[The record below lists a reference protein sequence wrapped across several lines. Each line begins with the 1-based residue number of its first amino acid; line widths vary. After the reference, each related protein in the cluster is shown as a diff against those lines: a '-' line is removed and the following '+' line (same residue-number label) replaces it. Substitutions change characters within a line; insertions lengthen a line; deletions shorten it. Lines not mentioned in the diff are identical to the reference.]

1 VAAVVRQDG
10 EASMETIRVALA
22 AIRAN
27 VLRSV
32 LTMLGIIIGVAAV
45 ITMVALGSGAQAAI
59 EAQIQALG
67 TDRLSIYPGQSFRR
81 GIASSSR
88 VSLTTDDAAALA
100 ADAPALRAVVP
111 ELSGNF
117 QVKYGNRNAN
127 IRVVATTPAYVT
139 VNNMNVVAG
148 RNLSHGDGDARRRVV
163 VLGSAVPGMVEAN
176 AEAMIGQELVIR
188 GLRFEVVGLLAEKGG
203 QGFSNPDERV
213 LIPLETGQYR
223 VHGSDRVGSI
233 TAQVVHPDS
242 ITVAMIGIEGVLRRE
257 HRIRPGAAN
266 DFQIRTGTEFLTTAQ
281 EATETFTFLLA
292 GIAAVSLLV
301 GGIGIMNIMLV
312 SVTERTREIGLRM
325 AIGANGYH
333 ILGQFL
339 TEAIVLCAIGGLLGF
354 AVGYGASEFVSWKY
368 EWETITSFWMAGGA
382 IAFASA
388 VGLFFGFYPAWRASR
403 FDPIEALRYE

>member
-1 VAAVVRQDG
+1 
-10 EASMETIRVALA
+10 METIVVALA

-59 EAQIQALG
+59 EEQIQALG
-67 TDRLSIYPGQSFRR
+67 TDRLSIYPGQSFHR
-81 GIASSSR
+81 GVASSSR

-111 ELSGNF
+111 ELSSNF
-117 QVKYGNRNAN
+117 QIKYGSRNAN
-127 IRVVATTPAYVT
+127 IRVVATTPEYVT
-139 VNNMNVVAG
+139 VNNMELVAG
-148 RNLSHGDGDARRRVV
+148 RNLGHGDGDARRRVA
-163 VLGSAVPGMVEAN
+163 VLGSAVPEMVDAN
-176 AEAMIGQELVIR
+176 GEAMIGQELVIR
-188 GLRFEVVGLLAEKGG
+188 GLRFEVIGLLAEKGG
-203 QGFSNPDERV
+203 QGFSNPDERI

-223 VHGSDRVGSI
+223 VHGSDRLGSI
-233 TAQVVHPDS
+233 TAQVLHPDS

-257 HRIRPGAAN
+257 HGIRPGADN

-312 SVTERTREIGLRM
+312 SVTERTREIGLRK
-325 AIGANGYH
+325 AVGARRSNIMY
-333 ILGQFL
+333 QFL
-339 TEAIVLCAIGGLLGF
+339 VEALTLCMLGGVIGVIVG
-354 AVGYGASEFVSWKY
+354 
-368 EWETITSFWMAGGA
+368 AGGA
-382 IAFASA
+382 EALHRFKDWNTLVSPRAVVLAFAFSAA
-388 VGLFFGFYPAWRASR
+388 VGVFFGMWPARRAAR
-403 FDPIEALRYE
+403 LDPIEALRHE

>member
-1 VAAVVRQDG
+1 
-10 EASMETIRVALA
+10 METIVVALA

-59 EAQIQALG
+59 EEQIQALG
-67 TDRLSIYPGQSFRR
+67 TDRLSIYPGQSFHR
-81 GIASSSR
+81 GVASSSR

-111 ELSGNF
+111 ELSSNF
-117 QVKYGNRNAN
+117 QIKYGSRNAN
-127 IRVVATTPAYVT
+127 IRVVATTPEYVT
-139 VNNMNVVAG
+139 VNNMELVAG
-148 RNLSHGDGDARRRVV
+148 RNLGHGDGDARRRVA
-163 VLGSAVPGMVEAN
+163 VLGSAVPEMVDAN
-176 AEAMIGQELVIR
+176 GEAMIGQELVIR
-188 GLRFEVVGLLAEKGG
+188 GLRFEVIGLLAEKGG
-203 QGFSNPDERV
+203 QGFSNPDERI

-223 VHGSDRVGSI
+223 VHGSDRLGSI
-233 TAQVVHPDS
+233 TAQVLHPDS

-257 HRIRPGAAN
+257 HGIRPGADN

-312 SVTERTREIGLRM
+312 SVTERTREIGLRK
-325 AIGANGYH
+325 AVGARRSNIMY
-333 ILGQFL
+333 QFL
-339 TEAIVLCAIGGLLGF
+339 VEALTLCMLGGVIGVIVG
-354 AVGYGASEFVSWKY
+354 
-368 EWETITSFWMAGGA
+368 AGGA
-382 IAFASA
+382 EALHRFKDWNTLVSPRAVALAFAFSAA
-388 VGLFFGFYPAWRASR
+388 VGVFFGMWPARRAAR
-403 FDPIEALRYE
+403 LDPIEALRHE

>member
-1 VAAVVRQDG
+1 
-10 EASMETIRVALA
+10 METIRVALA

-100 ADAPALRAVVP
+100 ADAPALRAVVL

-176 AEAMIGQELVIR
+176 GEAMIGQELVIR

-213 LIPLETGQYR
+213 LIPLETGRYR

-312 SVTERTREIGLRM
+312 SVTERTREIGLRKAVGATRRNIM
-325 AIGANGYH
+325 FQFLVEALTLCMMGGAIGV
-333 ILGQFL
+333 
-339 TEAIVLCAIGGLLGF
+339 IVG
-354 AVGYGASEFVSWKY
+354 
-368 EWETITSFWMAGGA
+368 AGGA
-382 IAFASA
+382 EALHRFKDWNTLVSPRAVILAFAFSAA
-388 VGLFFGFYPAWRASR
+388 VGIFFGMWPARRAAR
-403 FDPIEALRYE
+403 LDPIEALRHE

>member
-1 VAAVVRQDG
+1 V
-10 EASMETIRVALA
+10 ETIVVALA

-59 EAQIQALG
+59 EEQIQALG

-81 GIASSSR
+81 GVASNSR

-111 ELSGNF
+111 ELSSNF
-117 QVKYGNRNAN
+117 QIKYGSRNAN
-127 IRVVATTPAYVT
+127 IRVVATAPEYVT
-139 VNNMNVVAG
+139 VNNMEVVAG
-148 RNLSHGDGDARRRVV
+148 RSLSHGDGDSRRRVA
-163 VLGSAVPGMVEAN
+163 VLGSAVPDMVEAN
-176 AEAMIGQELVIR
+176 GPAMIGQELVIR
-188 GLRFEVVGLLAEKGG
+188 GLRFEIVGLLAEKGG
-203 QGFSNPDERV
+203 QGFSNPDERI

-223 VHGSDRVGSI
+223 VHGSDRLGSI
-233 TAQVVHPDS
+233 TAQVIHPDS

-257 HRIRPGAAN
+257 HGIRPGAAN

-312 SVTERTREIGLRM
+312 SVTERTREIGLRK
-325 AIGANGYH
+325 AVGAKRSNIMY
-333 ILGQFL
+333 QFL
-339 TEAIVLCAIGGLLGF
+339 VEALTLCMLGGVIGVIVG
-354 AVGYGASEFVSWKY
+354 
-368 EWETITSFWMAGGA
+368 AGGA
-382 IAFASA
+382 EALHRFKDWNTLVSFRAVVLAFAFSAA
-388 VGLFFGFYPAWRASR
+388 VGIFFGMWPAQRAAR
-403 FDPIEALRYE
+403 LDPIEALRHE

>member
-1 VAAVVRQDG
+1 
-10 EASMETIRVALA
+10 METIIVALG

-59 EAQIQALG
+59 EEQIQALG

-81 GIASSSR
+81 GVASNSR
-88 VSLTTDDAAALA
+88 VSLTTEDAAALA

-111 ELSGNF
+111 ELSSNF
-117 QVKYGNRNAN
+117 QIKYGSRNAN
-127 IRVVATTPAYVT
+127 IRVVATTPEYVT
-139 VNNMNVVAG
+139 VNNMDVVAG
-148 RNLSHGDGDARRRVV
+148 RNLTHGDGDARRRVA
-163 VLGSAVPGMVEAN
+163 VLGSAVPDMVEAN
-176 AEAMIGQELVIR
+176 GPAMIGQELVIR
-188 GLRFEVVGLLAEKGG
+188 GLRFEIVGLLAEKGG
-203 QGFSNPDERV
+203 QGFSNPDERI

-223 VHGSDRVGSI
+223 VHGSDRLGSI

-257 HRIRPGAAN
+257 HGVRPGAEN

-312 SVTERTREIGLRM
+312 SVTERTREIGLRK
-325 AIGANGYH
+325 AVGARRSNIMY
-333 ILGQFL
+333 QFL
-339 TEAIVLCAIGGLLGF
+339 VEALTLCMLGGLIGVI
-354 AVGYGASEFVSWKY
+354 VG
-368 EWETITSFWMAGGA
+368 AGGA
-382 IAFASA
+382 EALHRLKDWNTLVSFRAVALAFAFSAA
-388 VGLFFGFYPAWRASR
+388 VGVFFGMWPAQRAAR
-403 FDPIEALRYE
+403 LDPIEALRHE

>member
-1 VAAVVRQDG
+1 
-10 EASMETIRVALA
+10 METIVVALA

-59 EAQIQALG
+59 EEQIQALG
-67 TDRLSIYPGQSFRR
+67 TDRLSIYPGQSFHR
-81 GIASSSR
+81 GVASSSR

-111 ELSGNF
+111 ELSSNF
-117 QVKYGNRNAN
+117 QIKYGSRNAN
-127 IRVVATTPAYVT
+127 IRVVATTPEYVT
-139 VNNMNVVAG
+139 VNNMELVAG
-148 RNLSHGDGDARRRVV
+148 RNLGHGDGDARRRVA
-163 VLGSAVPGMVEAN
+163 VLGSAVPEMVDAN
-176 AEAMIGQELVIR
+176 GEAMIGQELVIR
-188 GLRFEVVGLLAEKGG
+188 GLRFEVIGLLAEKGG
-203 QGFSNPDERV
+203 QGFSNPDERI

-223 VHGSDRVGSI
+223 VHGSDRLGSI
-233 TAQVVHPDS
+233 TAQVLHPDS

-257 HRIRPGAAN
+257 HGIRPGAEN

-312 SVTERTREIGLRM
+312 SVTERTREIGLRK
-325 AIGANGYH
+325 AVGARRSNIMY
-333 ILGQFL
+333 QFL
-339 TEAIVLCAIGGLLGF
+339 VEALTLCMLGGVIGVIVG
-354 AVGYGASEFVSWKY
+354 
-368 EWETITSFWMAGGA
+368 AGGA
-382 IAFASA
+382 EALHRFKDWNTLVSPRAVALAFAFSAA
-388 VGLFFGFYPAWRASR
+388 VGVFFGMWPARRAAR
-403 FDPIEALRYE
+403 LDPIEALRHE